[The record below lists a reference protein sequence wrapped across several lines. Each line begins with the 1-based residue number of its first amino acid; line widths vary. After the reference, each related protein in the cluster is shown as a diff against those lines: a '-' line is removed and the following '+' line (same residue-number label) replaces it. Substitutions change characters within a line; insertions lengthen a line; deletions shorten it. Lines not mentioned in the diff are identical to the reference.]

1 MKNPDCTLD
10 ELMQSIKGPD
20 FPTGGIIMGRS
31 GIRAAYGTG
40 RGKITLRSKTSI
52 EEIKGR
58 NCIIVTE
65 IPYMVNKARLVES
78 IADLVKEKRI
88 DGIHYIN
95 DESGKD
101 GMRIVIELKKD
112 ANPQVVL
119 NKLFSYTQLQD
130 TVGVIMLALVNGIP
144 KVLTLKEML
153 EQYIDFQVD
162 VITRRTK
169 FDLNKAKEREHILK
183 GLVIAL
189 DNIDEVIEI
198 MKTSKNIPEAKQRL
212 NQRFGLTDIQADH
225 IANMTLG
232 RLTGMERQKIIDELA
247 EIEVKIADLEDILA
261 NHQRILDIII
271 EEVEAIQ
278 DKFGDERRTQI
289 ENVSGEVDIEDL
301 IPVEESVVTYTNAG
315 YIKRMP
321 VSEYKAQKRGG
332 RGVTGMKQ
340 REDDYIDELQT
351 CSSHDNILFIS
362 NKGIMYKL
370 KCYELP
376 EGSKASRGTNIV
388 NLLEL
393 GAGEKIAAMIKT
405 ADFDEGKYIV
415 MVTKNG
421 KRKRTPL
428 TSYRNVRKN
437 GLIAIGLDEGDE
449 IAGVRM
455 TFGDNEVIV
464 ATHNGYAIRI
474 RETDIREMSRVAHG
488 VKAIKLRGSTV
499 AENGLGRRVP
509 LESYKV
515 QNRGGYGLMN
525 YKSGGVC
532 GIKVVD
538 DEDDIIMIST
548 DGIVIRIRACDI
560 SMMSRYSRGVRLMRV
575 GEDGRVVSF
584 TRTEHDDDVETAE
597 VEKATAEE
605 IAEAQAEENAEVIED
620 NTESVE
626 NEDSENTEE

>member
-1 MKNPDCTLD
+1 MK
-10 ELMQSIKGPD
+10 E
-20 FPTGGIIMGRS
+20 
-31 GIRAAYGTG
+31 
-40 RGKITLRSKTSI
+40 
-52 EEIKGR
+52 
-58 NCIIVTE
+58 
-65 IPYMVNKARLVES
+65 
-78 IADLVKEKRI
+78 
-88 DGIHYIN
+88 
-95 DESGKD
+95 
-101 GMRIVIELKKD
+101 
-112 ANPQVVL
+112 
-119 NKLFSYTQLQD
+119 
-130 TVGVIMLALVNGIP
+130 
-144 KVLTLKEML
+144 
-153 EQYIDFQVD
+153 
-162 VITRRTK
+162 
-169 FDLNKAKEREHILK
+169 
-183 GLVIAL
+183 
-189 DNIDEVIEI
+189 
-198 MKTSKNIPEAKQRL
+198 
-212 NQRFGLTDIQADH
+212 
-225 IANMTLG
+225 
-232 RLTGMERQKIIDELA
+232 
-247 EIEVKIADLEDILA
+247 
-261 NHQRILDIII
+261 
-271 EEVEAIQ
+271 
-278 DKFGDERRTQI
+278 
-289 ENVSGEVDIEDL
+289 
-301 IPVEESVVTYTNAG
+301 
-315 YIKRMP
+315 
-321 VSEYKAQKRGG
+321 
-332 RGVTGMKQ
+332 
-340 REDDYIDELQT
+340 REDDYIDELET

-393 GAGEKIAAMIKT
+393 SEGEKIAAMIKT

-421 KRKRTPL
+421 KIKRTPL

-455 TFGDNEVIV
+455 TFGVNEVIV
-464 ATHNGYAIRI
+464 ATLNGYAIRI

-488 VKAIKLRGSTV
+488 VKAIKLRGSDYVVSMARVREGASVLTV

-584 TRTEHDDDVETAE
+584 TRTEHDDEAETAE

-626 NEDSENTEE
+626 NEDSEITEE